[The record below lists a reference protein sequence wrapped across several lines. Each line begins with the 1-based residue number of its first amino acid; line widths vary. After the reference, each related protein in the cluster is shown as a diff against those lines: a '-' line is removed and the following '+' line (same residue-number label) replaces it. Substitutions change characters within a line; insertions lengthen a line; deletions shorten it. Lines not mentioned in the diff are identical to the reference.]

1 MRHRRNRKPLGTMT
15 LILTAGIFLIMLTV
29 MTLQGFLMY
38 LYWRIFYQADI
49 PIPQFWR
56 PIPLLAVLSAVV
68 GAGLTLLLSRIPLKP
83 IRDLIEAI
91 NQLADGNFK
100 VRIHL
105 DLNREF
111 ERLSESFNRMAQ
123 ELENTE
129 LLRSDF
135 INNFSHEFKTPI
147 VSLRGF
153 AKILKNDSLTKEER
167 DEYLDIIIS
176 ESNRL
181 SQLSTNVLN
190 LSKIEKMSIL
200 SDMESFD
207 LSEEVRQSVLL
218 LRSDFIN
225 NFSHEFKTPIV
236 SLRGF
241 AKILKN
247 DSLTKEER
255 DEYLDIII
263 SESNRLSQLSTN
275 VLNLSKIEKM
285 SILSD
290 MESFDLSEE
299 VRQSVLLLESKWQKK
314 NLELFIDMDELEYH
328 GNKALLNQVWINL
341 IDNAIKFS
349 PQNGKIKLKL
359 HRKKDQV
366 VFQIL
371 DNGCGMDEETKNHIF
386 DRFYQGDSSHTA
398 EGNGIGLTVVEK
410 IVHLHKGQISVV
422 SEAGIGTTFTVNLPI
437 IPPSSVL

>member
-1 MRHRRNRKPLGTMT
+1 M
-15 LILTAGIFLIMLTV
+15 
-29 MTLQGFLMY
+29 
-38 LYWRIFYQADI
+38 
-49 PIPQFWR
+49 
-56 PIPLLAVLSAVV
+56 
-68 GAGLTLLLSRIPLKP
+68 
-83 IRDLIEAI
+83 
-91 NQLADGNFK
+91 
-100 VRIHL
+100 RIHL

-218 LRSDFIN
+218 L
-225 NFSHEFKTPIV
+225 
-236 SLRGF
+236 
-241 AKILKN
+241 
-247 DSLTKEER
+247 
-255 DEYLDIII
+255 
-263 SESNRLSQLSTN
+263 
-275 VLNLSKIEKM
+275 
-285 SILSD
+285 
-290 MESFDLSEE
+290 
-299 VRQSVLLLESKWQKK
+299 ESKWQNK

-410 IVHLHKGQISVV
+410 IVHLHKGQIRVV

>member
-1 MRHRRNRKPLGTMT
+1 MKHKLKHKPLGTIT
-15 LILTAGIFLIMLTV
+15 LVLSLIIFVIMFAV
-29 MTLQGFLMY
+29 MTLQGALMY
-38 LYWRIFYQADI
+38 LYLKIWYQADI
-49 PIPQFWR
+49 PMPQFWR
-56 PIPLLAVLSAVV
+56 PIPFIILVSALVGMALTILA
-68 GAGLTLLLSRIPLKP
+68 SRIPLRP

-91 NQLADGNFK
+91 NQLAHGNFH
-100 VRIHL
+100 VRVHL
-105 DLNREF
+105 DLTQEF
-111 ERLSESFNRMAQ
+111 VRLSESFNSMAQ

-153 AKILKNDSLTKEER
+153 AKILKNDR
-167 DEYLDIIIS
+167 
-176 ESNRL
+176 
-181 SQLSTNVLN
+181 
-190 LSKIEKMSIL
+190 
-200 SDMESFD
+200 
-207 LSEEVRQSVLL
+207 
-218 LRSDFIN
+218 
-225 NFSHEFKTPIV
+225 
-236 SLRGF
+236 
-241 AKILKN
+241 
-247 DSLTKEER
+247 LTKEER

-314 NLELFIDMDELEYH
+314 DLELFIDMDELEYR

-410 IVHLHKGQISVV
+410 IVHLHKGQIRVV

-437 IPPSSVL
+437 IPPPSVL

>member
-49 PIPQFWR
+49 PIPSSGAPFPCW
-56 PIPLLAVLSAVV
+56 PCSAPWLAPASP
-68 GAGLTLLLSRIPLKP
+68 LLLSRIPLKP

-190 LSKIEKMSIL
+190 LSKIEKNEHPVRYGIL
-200 SDMESFD
+200 
-207 LSEEVRQSVLL
+207 
-218 LRSDFIN
+218 
-225 NFSHEFKTPIV
+225 
-236 SLRGF
+236 
-241 AKILKN
+241 
-247 DSLTKEER
+247 
-255 DEYLDIII
+255 
-263 SESNRLSQLSTN
+263 
-275 VLNLSKIEKM
+275 
-285 SILSD
+285 
-290 MESFDLSEE
+290 
-299 VRQSVLLLESKWQKK
+299 
-314 NLELFIDMDELEYH
+314 
-328 GNKALLNQVWINL
+328 
-341 IDNAIKFS
+341 
-349 PQNGKIKLKL
+349 
-359 HRKKDQV
+359 
-366 VFQIL
+366 
-371 DNGCGMDEETKNHIF
+371 
-386 DRFYQGDSSHTA
+386 
-398 EGNGIGLTVVEK
+398 
-410 IVHLHKGQISVV
+410 
-422 SEAGIGTTFTVNLPI
+422 
-437 IPPSSVL
+437 

>member
-218 LRSDFIN
+218 L
-225 NFSHEFKTPIV
+225 
-236 SLRGF
+236 
-241 AKILKN
+241 
-247 DSLTKEER
+247 
-255 DEYLDIII
+255 
-263 SESNRLSQLSTN
+263 
-275 VLNLSKIEKM
+275 
-285 SILSD
+285 
-290 MESFDLSEE
+290 
-299 VRQSVLLLESKWQKK
+299 ESKWQNK

-371 DNGCGMDEETKNHIF
+371 DNGCGIDEETKNHIF

-410 IVHLHKGQISVV
+410 IVHLHKGQIRVI

>member
-1 MRHRRNRKPLGTMT
+1 MKHKLKHKPLGTIT
-15 LILTAGIFLIMLTV
+15 LVLSLIIFVIMFAV
-29 MTLQGFLMY
+29 MTLQGALMY
-38 LYWRIFYQADI
+38 LYLKIWYQADI
-49 PIPQFWR
+49 PMPQFWR

-83 IRDLIEAI
+83 IRDLFEAI

-153 AKILKNDSLTKEER
+153 AKILKNDR
-167 DEYLDIIIS
+167 
-176 ESNRL
+176 
-181 SQLSTNVLN
+181 
-190 LSKIEKMSIL
+190 
-200 SDMESFD
+200 
-207 LSEEVRQSVLL
+207 
-218 LRSDFIN
+218 
-225 NFSHEFKTPIV
+225 
-236 SLRGF
+236 
-241 AKILKN
+241 
-247 DSLTKEER
+247 LTKEER

-314 NLELFIDMDELEYH
+314 DLELFIDMDELEYR

-386 DRFYQGDSSHTA
+386 DRFYQGDSSHSA

-410 IVHLHKGQISVV
+410 IVHLHKGQIRVV

-437 IPPSSVL
+437 IPPPSVL

>member
-38 LYWRIFYQADI
+38 LYWKIFYQADI

-153 AKILKNDSLTKEER
+153 AKILKNDR
-167 DEYLDIIIS
+167 
-176 ESNRL
+176 
-181 SQLSTNVLN
+181 
-190 LSKIEKMSIL
+190 
-200 SDMESFD
+200 
-207 LSEEVRQSVLL
+207 
-218 LRSDFIN
+218 
-225 NFSHEFKTPIV
+225 
-236 SLRGF
+236 
-241 AKILKN
+241 
-247 DSLTKEER
+247 LTKEER

-314 NLELFIDMDELEYH
+314 DLE
-328 GNKALLNQVWINL
+328 
-341 IDNAIKFS
+341 
-349 PQNGKIKLKL
+349 LKL

-410 IVHLHKGQISVV
+410 IVHLHKGQIRVV

-437 IPPSSVL
+437 IPPPSVL

>member
-1 MRHRRNRKPLGTMT
+1 M
-15 LILTAGIFLIMLTV
+15 
-29 MTLQGFLMY
+29 
-38 LYWRIFYQADI
+38 
-49 PIPQFWR
+49 
-56 PIPLLAVLSAVV
+56 LSAVV

-153 AKILKNDSLTKEER
+153 AKILKNDR
-167 DEYLDIIIS
+167 
-176 ESNRL
+176 
-181 SQLSTNVLN
+181 
-190 LSKIEKMSIL
+190 
-200 SDMESFD
+200 
-207 LSEEVRQSVLL
+207 
-218 LRSDFIN
+218 
-225 NFSHEFKTPIV
+225 
-236 SLRGF
+236 
-241 AKILKN
+241 
-247 DSLTKEER
+247 LTKEER

-314 NLELFIDMDELEYH
+314 DLELFIDMDELEYR

-398 EGNGIGLTVVEK
+398 E
-410 IVHLHKGQISVV
+410 
-422 SEAGIGTTFTVNLPI
+422 
-437 IPPSSVL
+437 

>member
-1 MRHRRNRKPLGTMT
+1 MKKRRGLKPLHNIT
-15 LILTAGIFLIMLTV
+15 LGITLFIFLILLTV
-29 MTLQGFLMY
+29 MTLQGLLMY
-38 LYWRIFYQADI
+38 LYLRILYRADV

-56 PIPLLAVLSAVV
+56 PIPLLLLTSLL
-68 GAGLTLLLSRIPLKP
+68 AGVALTVIASRVPLKP
-83 IRDLIEAI
+83 VRQLIAAI
-91 NQLADGNFK
+91 NELADGNFH

-105 DLNREF
+105 DLTQEF
-111 ERLSESFNRMAQ
+111 VKLSESFNRMAQ

-153 AKILKNDSLTKEER
+153 AKILKSDTLTR
-167 DEYLDIIIS
+167 
-176 ESNRL
+176 
-181 SQLSTNVLN
+181 
-190 LSKIEKMSIL
+190 
-200 SDMESFD
+200 
-207 LSEEVRQSVLL
+207 
-218 LRSDFIN
+218 
-225 NFSHEFKTPIV
+225 
-236 SLRGF
+236 
-241 AKILKN
+241 
-247 DSLTKEER
+247 EER

-314 NLELFIDMDELEYH
+314 DLELFIDMDELEYR

-410 IVHLHKGQISVV
+410 IVHLHKGQIRVV

-437 IPPSSVL
+437 IPPPSVL

>member
-38 LYWRIFYQADI
+38 LYWKILYQADI

-153 AKILKNDSLTKEER
+153 AKILKNDR
-167 DEYLDIIIS
+167 
-176 ESNRL
+176 
-181 SQLSTNVLN
+181 
-190 LSKIEKMSIL
+190 
-200 SDMESFD
+200 
-207 LSEEVRQSVLL
+207 
-218 LRSDFIN
+218 
-225 NFSHEFKTPIV
+225 
-236 SLRGF
+236 
-241 AKILKN
+241 
-247 DSLTKEER
+247 LTKEER

-314 NLELFIDMDELEYH
+314 DLELFIDMDELEYR

-371 DNGCGMDEETKNHIF
+371 DNGCGIDEETKNHIF

-410 IVHLHKGQISVV
+410 IVHLHKGQIRVV

-437 IPPSSVL
+437 IPPPSVL

>member
-1 MRHRRNRKPLGTMT
+1 MKKKINHKPLRTV
-15 LILTAGIFLIMLTV
+15 ILVLSLVIFVIMFAV
-29 MTLQGFLMY
+29 MTLQGTLMY
-38 LYWRIFYQADI
+38 LYLKIWYQADI
-49 PIPQFWR
+49 PMPQFWR
-56 PIPLLAVLSAVV
+56 PIPFTILVSTLVGVVLTILA
-68 GAGLTLLLSRIPLKP
+68 SRIPLKP

-91 NQLADGNFK
+91 NQLSEGNFH
-100 VRIHL
+100 VRVHL
-105 DLNREF
+105 DLTREF
-111 ERLSESFNRMAQ
+111 VRLSESFNSMAQ

-218 LRSDFIN
+218 L
-225 NFSHEFKTPIV
+225 
-236 SLRGF
+236 
-241 AKILKN
+241 
-247 DSLTKEER
+247 
-255 DEYLDIII
+255 
-263 SESNRLSQLSTN
+263 
-275 VLNLSKIEKM
+275 
-285 SILSD
+285 
-290 MESFDLSEE
+290 
-299 VRQSVLLLESKWQKK
+299 ESKWQNK

-410 IVHLHKGQISVV
+410 IVHLHKGQIRVV

>member
-1 MRHRRNRKPLGTMT
+1 MKHKLKHKPLGTIT
-15 LILTAGIFLIMLTV
+15 LVLSLIIFVIMFAV
-29 MTLQGFLMY
+29 MTLQGALMY
-38 LYWRIFYQADI
+38 LYLKIWYQADI
-49 PIPQFWR
+49 PMPQFWR
-56 PIPLLAVLSAVV
+56 PIPFIILVSALVGMALTILA
-68 GAGLTLLLSRIPLKP
+68 SRIPLRP

-91 NQLADGNFK
+91 NQLAHGNFH
-100 VRIHL
+100 VRVHL
-105 DLNREF
+105 DLTQEF
-111 ERLSESFNRMAQ
+111 VRLSESFNSMAQ

-153 AKILKNDSLTKEER
+153 AKILKND
-167 DEYLDIIIS
+167 
-176 ESNRL
+176 
-181 SQLSTNVLN
+181 
-190 LSKIEKMSIL
+190 
-200 SDMESFD
+200 
-207 LSEEVRQSVLL
+207 
-218 LRSDFIN
+218 
-225 NFSHEFKTPIV
+225 
-236 SLRGF
+236 G
-241 AKILKN
+241 
-247 DSLTKEER
+247 LTKEER

-314 NLELFIDMDELEYH
+314 QLELFIDLDELEYR

-359 HRKKDQV
+359 HKKKDQV

-410 IVHLHKGQISVV
+410 IVHLHKGQIRVI

-437 IPPSSVL
+437 IPPPSAL